1 MNPIISEQSNIFQ
14 NLWSCKDRISFEIWK
29 YSYYCFWFPA
39 YKIAGN
45 IIKKDLN
52 VEISL
57 YLFMKVINWKENK
70 EVGTIGFEVKIPMRR
85 TEWIFFPKKI
95 YSYLD
100 STIIF
105 WKKAK
110 IFIETLLYHQ
120 KAFVSD
126 LQIVL
131 ANSMKNKFSNG
142 ISVLSLAPTTAHSA
156 LLLSFNAKK
165 SNSNYWWTYSFQF
178 NSVSKMYSAK
188 LLSLFCKSRSWV
200 IHNVSFRV

>member
-1 MNPIISEQSNIFQ
+1 MKFLCIF
-14 NLWSCKDRISFEIWK
+14 LWKSLTEKRIRRW
-29 YSYYCFWFPA
+29 A
-39 YKIAGN
+39 
-45 IIKKDLN
+45 L
-52 VEISL
+52 L
-57 YLFMKVINWKENK
+57 
-70 EVGTIGFEVKIPMRR
+70 VKIPMRR
-85 TEWIFFPKKI
+85 TEIFMEFFYISFRKKI

-120 KAFVSD
+120 KSFVSD